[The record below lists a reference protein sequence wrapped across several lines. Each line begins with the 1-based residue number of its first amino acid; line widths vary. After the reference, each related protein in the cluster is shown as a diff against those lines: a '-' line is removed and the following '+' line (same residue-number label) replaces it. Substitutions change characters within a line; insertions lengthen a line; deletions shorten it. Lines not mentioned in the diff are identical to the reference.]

1 MIILVHI
8 SVNAYN
14 LKMYIGERKGSLND
28 VSFILRFI
36 VIMLIMYLYI
46 HRAQKSK
53 MRFGM
58 DADLDG
64 ELTGMI

>member
-1 MIILVHI
+1 
-8 SVNAYN
+8 
-14 LKMYIGERKGSLND
+14 MYIGERKGSLND

>member
-1 MIILVHI
+1 
-8 SVNAYN
+8 
-14 LKMYIGERKGSLND
+14 
-28 VSFILRFI
+28 
-36 VIMLIMYLYI
+36 MLIMYLYI

-64 ELTGMI
+64 ELTGMIYNYHLNFTMHINIIMYFKFLKAFACSSIHTL